1 MEKAKRGTGALS
13 AMPTLP
19 SDVLNENASYTPKE
33 LVLGCLMTEMDPC
46 SFFIVRNDWED
57 SLGMSESGF

>member
-33 LVLGCLMTEMDPC
+33 LVLGCLMTEMDPY
-46 SFFIVRNDWED
+46 SFFYR
-57 SLGMSESGF
+57 SK